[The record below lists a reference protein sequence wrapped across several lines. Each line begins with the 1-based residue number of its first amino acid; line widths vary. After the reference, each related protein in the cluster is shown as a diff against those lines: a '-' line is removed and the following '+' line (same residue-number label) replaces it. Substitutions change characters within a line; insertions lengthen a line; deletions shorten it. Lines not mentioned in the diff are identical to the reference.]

1 MERQIELWETS
12 YISKYPELLQK
23 QLHDYASMGMS
34 WRKLA
39 GEKVFPHLRNYLPVM
54 EEARENLLE
63 VVPATLRKASEA
75 LEIDLDVIFVIYVGI
90 GCGAGWST
98 RYRSTPAVL
107 LGLENIAELGWS
119 SRESLE
125 ALVAHELG
133 HLAHMAWRNEWDSF
147 AQAEKDPLFQLY
159 SEGFAQRC
167 EHIIQGA
174 DTWHRY
180 QAQDDGWLLWCLEH
194 KAWLAGEYLRRCREG
209 LPVNEFFGSWLDIQG
224 KKHTGYFL
232 GHELVRW
239 LQRDSQIKT
248 IATLSVGEVKSR
260 TKDYLRIAA
269 TDATERG

>member
-1 MERQIELWETS
+1 LKSKSNSRCRVLDTFDDFLRYWKAAAGENMQRQIELWETS
-12 YISKYPELLQK
+12 YMSKYPELLQK

-39 GEKVFPHLRNYLPVM
+39 GEKVFPNLRNYLPVM

-63 VVPATLRKASEA
+63 VVPATFRKACEA
-75 LEIDLDVIFVIYVGI
+75 LGIDLDVIFVIYVGI
-90 GCGAGWST
+90 GCGAGWVT

-119 SRESLE
+119 SRDSLE
-125 ALVAHELG
+125 AVVAHELG

-180 QAQDDGWLLWCLEH
+180 QSIRPGWQVSISGGAAKVCLLTSSSDPGWTSRGKGTQDTSWATSLS
-194 KAWLAGEYLRRCREG
+194 AGSSG
-209 LPVNEFFGSWLDIQG
+209 
-224 KKHTGYFL
+224 
-232 GHELVRW
+232 
-239 LQRDSQIKT
+239 
-248 IATLSVGEVKSR
+248 IAR
-260 TKDYLRIAA
+260 
-269 TDATERG
+269 